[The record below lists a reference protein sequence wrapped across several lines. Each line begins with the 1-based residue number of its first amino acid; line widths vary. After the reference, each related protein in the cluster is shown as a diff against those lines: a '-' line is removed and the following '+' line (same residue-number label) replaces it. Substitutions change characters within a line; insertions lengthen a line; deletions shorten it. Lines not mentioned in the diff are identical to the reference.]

1 MSRVDPVQDGY
12 KLIYS
17 TLHADATFM
26 ALVSGI
32 YRYAA
37 SAGALPDVCIIAP
50 QSATDVNSATGAHRI
65 LTHCLFQVK
74 ISGPTSDSPNINTA
88 YARADALLQPNGSAL
103 TNSDN
108 TLACF
113 REQALDYGE
122 VRQDGTLWMH
132 HGGLYRVE
140 V

>member
-1 MSRVDPVQDGY
+1 MAVDPVQNGY
-12 KLIYS
+12 ALLYS

-26 ALVSGI
+26 GLVSGI

-37 SAGALPDVCIIAP
+37 KAGATGDVCIINL
-50 QSATDVNSATGAHRI
+50 QSSTDTNGGTGVRLLNRA
-65 LTHCLFQVK
+65 LFQVK
-74 ISGPTSDSPNINTA
+74 ISGPVADAANINAA
-88 YARADALLQPNGSAL
+88 YARADALLQPSGNPL
-103 TNSDN
+103 RNTDN

-122 VRQDGTLWMH
+122 VRQDGSLWMH
-132 HGGLYRVE
+132 HGGLYRIE

>member
-1 MSRVDPVQDGY
+1 MAVDPVQNGY
-12 KLIYS
+12 ALIYS
-17 TLHADATFM
+17 TLHADSAFM

-37 SAGALPDVCIIAP
+37 PAGTTGRWCILNL
-50 QSATDVNSATGAHRI
+50 QSATDTNGGTGVRL
-65 LTHCLFQVK
+65 LTRCLFQVK
-74 ISGPTSDSPNINTA
+74 ITGEAEDSVNINAA
-88 YARADALLQPNGSAL
+88 YARADALLQPSGNPL
-103 TNSDN
+103 RNTDN

-132 HGGLYRVE
+132 HGGLYRIE

>member
-1 MSRVDPVQDGY
+1 MAVDPVQNGY
-12 KLIYS
+12 ALLYS
-17 TLHADATFM
+17 TLHTDSTFM
-26 ALVSGI
+26 GLVSGI

-37 SAGALPDVCIIAP
+37 AAGTVPDFCIIAL
-50 QSATDVNSATGAHRI
+50 QSATDTNSGTGVRLLNRA
-65 LTHCLFQVK
+65 LFQVK
-74 ISGPTSDSPNINTA
+74 ISGPVADAANIAAA
-88 YARADALLQPNGSAL
+88 YARADALLQPSGNPL
-103 TNSDN
+103 RNTDN

>member
-1 MSRVDPVQDGY
+1 MAVDPVQNGY
-12 KLIYS
+12 ALLYS

-26 ALVSGI
+26 GLVSGI

-37 SAGALPDVCIIAP
+37 AAGATGDVCIINL
-50 QSATDVNSATGAHRI
+50 QSATDTNSGTGVRLLNRA
-65 LTHCLFQVK
+65 LFQVK
-74 ISGPTSDSPNINTA
+74 ISGPVADAANINAA
-88 YARADALLQPNGSAL
+88 YARADALLQPSGNPL
-103 TNSDN
+103 RNTDN

-132 HGGLYRVE
+132 HGGLYRLE

>member
-1 MSRVDPVQDGY
+1 MAVDPVQNGY
-12 KLIYS
+12 ALIYS
-17 TLHADATFM
+17 TLHADSAFM

-37 SAGALPDVCIIAP
+37 AAGTAPDFCIINL
-50 QSATDVNSATGAHRI
+50 QSSTDTNGGTGVRLLNRA
-65 LTHCLFQVK
+65 LFQVK
-74 ISGPTSDSPNINTA
+74 ISGPVADATNINAA
-88 YARADALLQPNGSAL
+88 YARADALLQPSGVPLRN
-103 TNSDN
+103 TDN

-132 HGGLYRVE
+132 HGGLYRIE